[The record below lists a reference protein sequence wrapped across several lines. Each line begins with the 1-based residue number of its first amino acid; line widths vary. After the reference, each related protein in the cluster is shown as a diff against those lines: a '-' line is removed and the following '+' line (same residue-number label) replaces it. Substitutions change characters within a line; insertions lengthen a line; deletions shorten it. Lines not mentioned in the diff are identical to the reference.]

1 VVEELVRMSSTRC
14 FEDTGSTSKAFAGE
28 EVDWYVCNVGSFHI
42 RQSMDPAIA
51 VVDNE
56 DVKRWLL
63 VDDAVLSRQAALAA
77 GEAGLETLVA
87 RYIDRCEWFEAA
99 KTKWTV
105 VFVTNRAP
113 MEVLEEAMQLLE
125 KCGSTR
131 TNQAL
136 QLELDVIGNCAYNL
150 GNPKYPSGSPERAI
164 LAARI
169 TELSRTP
176 SLRSDPWSIVYSSI
190 YQQVFMLLGAHPRAW
205 NDGKIDS
212 AARFKGM
219 TLWYNQATPLMQRA
233 CDNAVGAR
241 KVGSSSMYSIG
252 SANTCF
258 MNVYADSAFTRY
270 RS

>member
-42 RQSMDPAIA
+42 KQSMDPAIA

-56 DVKRWLL
+56 DVKHWLL

-77 GEAGLETLVA
+77 GEEGLGILSTHYA
-87 RYIDRCEWFEAA
+87 DRCEWFEAA

-136 QLELDVIGNCAYNL
+136 QLELDVKGNFAYNI

-176 SLRSDPWSIVYSSI
+176 SLRSDPWSIVYSAIFS
-190 YQQVFMLLGAHPRAW
+190 QALMLLGMHPRAW

-212 AARFKGM
+212 ASRFEGM
-219 TLWYNQATPLMQRA
+219 ALWYDQATPLMQHA
-233 CDNAVGAR
+233 CDHAVGAR
-241 KVGSSSMYSIG
+241 KVRWC
-252 SANTCF
+252 SAWRAKATICPRCR
-258 MNVYADSAFTRY
+258 M
-270 RS
+270 